1 MRRTP
6 IPGPRHPKITLRSA
20 SRPGE
25 FASTRVSYRDAEE
38 ICLSK
43 AGFEE
48 LNAAGDG
55 RCPAPGRNRN
65 QLASAIPAHD
75 RKVHDVDATGTART
89 IRQSEKT
96 APAGQQ
102 LREVGE
108 LWTREAKAPTYEEL
122 RPFGHR
128 ETSGFPVY
136 KNLEERLLRAR
147 AHPDPEIAHVMAT
160 CSAYAYSG
168 PETVSMIMARLGLE
182 DNQCR
187 MIQLSV
193 DALLLRSTAFV
204 IQSKSGRVAILCYR
218 GTEPLNLIN
227 WMVNLDLEPERI
239 SYQIGDRHP
248 MVHGGF
254 YRNTRATRYEVMN
267 TLRRACERRSVR
279 VSLSDGAHG
288 ADLSVMEGNLE
299 ALYITGHSLGGAM
312 AGLMAVMIRH
322 ERKYRE
328 VFADRLKAVYTFGQ
342 PMIGNPDFAEACQ
355 SDEFLR
361 EKVIRYVYD
370 NDIVPHLPPA
380 VSGPFQHFGRE
391 YQYRIPHLRNTM
403 MGLLEYLGCAYRH
416 PEGKWEKNVHLTSQ
430 AAGVPAILLANLAFV
445 VGKFQ
450 LTRSLPAVYSVEDHF
465 PRHYIS
471 SLIPCGVQNEFGD

>member
-1 MRRTP
+1 M
-6 IPGPRHPKITLRSA
+6 
-20 SRPGE
+20 
-25 FASTRVSYRDAEE
+25 
-38 ICLSK
+38 
-43 AGFEE
+43 
-48 LNAAGDG
+48 
-55 RCPAPGRNRN
+55 
-65 QLASAIPAHD
+65 
-75 RKVHDVDATGTART
+75 DATDTART
-89 IRQSEKT
+89 VRQPERT
-96 APAGQQ
+96 VPAERRSQEEGGPRI
-102 LREVGE
+102 REV
-108 LWTREAKAPTYEEL
+108 RAPTYEEL
-122 RPFGHR
+122 RPFGRR

-136 KNLEERLLRAR
+136 KNLEERLLHAG

-193 DALLLRSTAFV
+193 DALFLRSTAFV

-239 SYQIGDRHP
+239 AYQIGDGCP
-248 MVHGGF
+248 TVHGGF
-254 YRNTRATRYEVMN
+254 YRNTRATRYEVMS
-267 TLRRACERRSVR
+267 TLRHACDRRSVR
-279 VSLSDGAHG
+279 VSSSDGA
-288 ADLSVMEGNLE
+288 DLPMMEGELE
-299 ALYITGHSLGGAM
+299 AFYITGHSLGGAM
-312 AGLMAVMIRH
+312 AGLMAVMMRH

-328 VFADRLKAVYTFGQ
+328 VFADRLRAVYTFGQ

-370 NDIVPHLPPA
+370 NDMVPHLPPA

-391 YQYRIPHLRNTM
+391 YQYRAPRFRNALTD
-403 MGLLEYLGCAYRH
+403 LFEYLGRASQ
-416 PEGKWEKNVHLTSQ
+416 PPKGKWEENVHPTSQ
-430 AAGVPAILLANLAFV
+430 ASGLPTILLANLAFV
-445 VGKFQ
+445 AGKFQ

-465 PRHYIS
+465 PQHYIS